1 MPKKILRGGMLS
13 MALSNDSICDLYEGL
28 KHNFLFKNDLNSIHI
43 LLNLYDIEDNIRNIF
58 PKYVSLKY
66 LKSHIVRILKERRG
80 NQMIAMNL
88 GELIHEDVNRL
99 ELLLYL
105 EGYKNGHI
113 NIKLANSLE
122 DLTVKTYAINELYY
136 QKYLFHF
143 DTNNEDVRKLK
154 DMVFDHIDENEE
166 TTNHLNKMITN
177 YSEKIIKAK
186 ICSLNKYLDKQL
198 TINYNEE
205 ITHITEDDGLL
216 TKDELINIYNEV
228 IKIVTRNGLRLYKDA
243 YWNGLNDR
251 VLKRYK

>member
-1 MPKKILRGGMLS
+1 

-66 LKSHIVRILKERRG
+66 LRNHITRILKDRRG
-80 NQMIAMNL
+80 NQLVAMNL
-88 GELIHEDVNRL
+88 GDLIHEEINRL

-113 NIKLANSLE
+113 NIKLANQLE
-122 DLTVKTYAINELYY
+122 DLTVKSFSINELYS

-143 DTNNEDVRKLK
+143 DNTNEDIVKLK
-154 DMVFDHIDENEE
+154 ELIFENVDKTEE
-166 TTNHLNKMITN
+166 TGNHLNKMITN
-177 YSEKIIKAK
+177 YCEKIIKPK
-186 ICSLNKYLDKQL
+186 IYSLNKYLDKQL
-198 TINYNEE
+198 TINYNSENGQ
-205 ITHITEDDGLL
+205 ITEDDGLL

-228 IKIVTRNGLRLYKDA
+228 IKIVTRNGIRLYKDA